1 MCEIHFWPKNGDEK
15 WSGKNIF
22 EILQS
27 TIFMYHTK
35 EDFYQINDI
44 FCAWSDFKKK
54 LGVVLHMINET
65 FNQKFH
71 PYSILSG

>member
-1 MCEIHFWPKNGDEK
+1 
-15 WSGKNIF
+15 
-22 EILQS
+22 
-27 TIFMYHTK
+27 MYHTK